1 MILISGGSTQIGQ
14 GIINKFLTKELNF
27 YFLERKKNL
36 KKNSIFFDIDK
47 NSFDK
52 KKIKKIAPNI
62 NFFINIAYSR
72 KAKKRL
78 FNYKIIKTI
87 LSLLNKNTILIN
99 ISSISA
105 FTNSL
110 YGKEKIKI
118 EKEFDIYSGNN
129 IRCGLIYSNFISGFL
144 RKIIDIAETIRVIF
158 IPRIFKNKIFF
169 LTRLE
174 ILLRNINKIIK
185 KKHINKKLIIVDARK
200 YNFIEILNKFCKKK
214 ILYILVPNWIFMLAL
229 FLLNTLKITNIE
241 KDSFLSTMQFNPS
254 DLKSS
259 NFRIISN

>member
-1 MILISGGSTQIGQ
+1 
-14 GIINKFLTKELNF
+14 
-27 YFLERKKNL
+27 
-36 KKNSIFFDIDK
+36 
-47 NSFDK
+47 
-52 KKIKKIAPNI
+52 
-62 NFFINIAYSR
+62 
-72 KAKKRL
+72 
-78 FNYKIIKTI
+78 
-87 LSLLNKNTILIN
+87 
-99 ISSISA
+99 
-105 FTNSL
+105 
-110 YGKEKIKI
+110 
-118 EKEFDIYSGNN
+118 
-129 IRCGLIYSNFISGFL
+129 L